1 MRGTKQH
8 AAFAR
13 VQRLAHIQARLSQL
27 RGDTA
32 GVINRHLHRADRADH
47 IVHTLAK
54 LAQNRAGEFRS
65 SELGV
70 PIGHIAFGFHQRNA
84 FAKGLAIGHR
94 LIQAHAQSQSDRD
107 ILFHLLDF
115 VGQQLA
121 QSGNRRIDFITTLL
135 LNHRHHRA
143 GRLIGAHHTDGVQT
157 TQYIAHPRLRVSLI
171 QTMRMLNHLCKHRIR
186 RDQARLV
193 IRLMHLIARRQ
204 AKHG

>member
-13 VQRLAHIQARLSQL
+13 VQRLAHIQARLPQL
-27 RGDTA
+27 RSDAA
-32 GVINRHLHRADRADH
+32 GVINRYLHRADRAHH
-47 IVHTLAK
+47 IVHALAK
-54 LAQNRAGEFRS
+54 LAQNRAGEFGG

-70 PIGHIAFGFHQRNA
+70 PIGQIPLRFHLRNA
-84 FAKGLAIGHR
+84 LAKGFAIGHR

-157 TQYIAHPRLRVSLI
+157 TQYIAHPRLRVGLI
-171 QTMRMLNHLCKHRIR
+171 QTMRMLNHLRKHRIR